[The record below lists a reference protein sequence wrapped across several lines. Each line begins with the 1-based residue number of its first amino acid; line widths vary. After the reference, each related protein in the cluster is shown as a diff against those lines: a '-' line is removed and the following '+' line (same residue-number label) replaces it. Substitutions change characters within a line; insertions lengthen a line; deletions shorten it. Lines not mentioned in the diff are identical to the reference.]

1 MAFHL
6 HKNHSIEWYR
16 MINVLTKAWI
26 AIHTS
31 CLPYSESSTRQRL
44 YWGWLSDKTEHSYFV

>member
-1 MAFHL
+1 
-6 HKNHSIEWYR
+6 

-44 YWGWLSDKTEHSYFV
+44 YWGWLSEKTEHSYFV